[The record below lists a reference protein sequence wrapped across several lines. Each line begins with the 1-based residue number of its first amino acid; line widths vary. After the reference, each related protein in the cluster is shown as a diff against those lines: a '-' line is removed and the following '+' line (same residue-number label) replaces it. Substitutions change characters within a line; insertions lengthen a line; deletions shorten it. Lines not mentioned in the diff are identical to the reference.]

1 LQNSNKGQKRRNS
14 MKLVTQQF
22 GELEVSEE
30 QIIHFPNGIIGFEDC
45 KKFVIINDEDFEP
58 FRWLISLDKKE
69 FGFPI
74 LNPFLILDDY
84 KKEFPPSLAKKLQ
97 SEDVPLEVFC
107 VVTLKGE
114 NNNVTINLKGPIL
127 IDYEKKEGKQII
139 LTSDELSVSYPIS

>member
-74 LNPFLILDDY
+74 LNPFLIL
-84 KKEFPPSLAKKLQ
+84 LAKKLQ